1 MTKNIQPARTVS
13 FEESIE
19 DPLARPR
26 THVAPAIAA
35 FMLFLSGTAALI
47 FQVLWIK
54 QLSLVTGIDV
64 YAVSTGV
71 SAFFLGL
78 ALGSFALGRIGDRS
92 RQPLHL
98 YALLETGVAVL
109 GAGVTLILSQI
120 APLFVAIEGTS
131 ALAAWALLVLIVAT
145 PAFLM
150 GGTLPLLLRAL
161 KGAPGGVGAKGGR
174 LYAANTLGAILGCLA
189 VSFILIPTL
198 GVQASGL
205 LAAGLGLGAAAI
217 ALSLST
223 TGIREDA
230 QADMP
235 IPAQGTGGSR
245 LALIL
250 YAIAGGVALGYEVAW
265 SQAIVQFISTRSFA
279 FSVVLATYLAG
290 LALGAALF
298 ARRTDRLSDP
308 WSAFGLLITLAGLV
322 ALAELALLG
331 PWLTALQASAEAA
344 IAGITGSIFAGM
356 CARFLVA
363 ALTIVFVPT
372 LILGA
377 AFPVALRLA
386 VDPHHVGR
394 DTGRV
399 LALNTLGG
407 IAGTLLTGFVLI
419 PSFGIIRSFAVLA
432 VAAAIIG
439 VIAASRGA
447 TSWKGWR
454 LAAPALGVVTVLI
467 AVMVPS
473 DRLATLL
480 NLSRGNGTI
489 VSYEEGLGATV
500 AVIEQGQPDR
510 RFRRLYIQGVSN
522 TGDAMPSLRYM
533 RLQALLPLMIHKGEP
548 KSALVI
554 GLGTGITA
562 GSLLAYPGLDR
573 RVAAELL
580 PSVARASTL
589 FAGNFNA
596 AGDSRLEVRVADGR
610 RELMRSAE
618 RYDLITLEP
627 PPPSA
632 AGVVNL
638 YSSDFYKLARERLA
652 PNGLVAQWLPIATQN
667 DEDTRVL
674 VRSFLDSFPHA
685 SLWSTELHET
695 LLVGSVEPQ
704 ALDVARIAKRMADPS
719 VAAAFREVGIDGA
732 ADLLATWMTGRA
744 GLDRYAGSAQPVT
757 DDQPRIEYASW
768 VRPDELQRTLPALVG
783 LRSKAPLV
791 GADAALEK
799 SVADAHNR
807 LMLFYQASLN
817 AYAGYRDEWARDME
831 LLMRVK
837 PDNPYYRWFVSS
849 SER

>member
-1 MTKNIQPARTVS
+1 
-13 FEESIE
+13 
-19 DPLARPR
+19 
-26 THVAPAIAA
+26 
-35 FMLFLSGTAALI
+35 MLFLSGTAALI

-92 RQPLHL
+92 EWPLRL
-98 YALLETGVAVL
+98 YALLEAGVAVL
-109 GAGVTLILSQI
+109 GTGVTVVLSHI
-120 APLFVAIEGTS
+120 AQLFVAIEGIS
-131 ALAAWALLVLIVAT
+131 AFAAWALLVLIVAT

-150 GGTLPLLLRAL
+150 GGTLPVLLRSL
-161 KGAPGGVGAKGGR
+161 EGAPGGVGAKGGR
-174 LYAANTLGAILGCLA
+174 LYAANTLGAIVGCLA
-189 VSFILIPTL
+189 VSFVIVPAL
-198 GVQASGL
+198 GVQATGF
-205 LAAGLGLGAAAI
+205 AAGAFGAAAATI
-217 ALSLST
+217 ALSLT
-223 TGIREDA
+223 ARMRKTPQTEQPA
-230 QADMP
+230 ETQA
-235 IPAQGTGGSR
+235 AGSR

-308 WSAFGLLITLAGLV
+308 WGTFGLLITLAGLV

-331 PWLTALQASAEAA
+331 PWLTVLQTSAEAA
-344 IAGITGSIFAGM
+344 VAGITGSIFAGM
-356 CARFLVA
+356 CARFLA
-363 ALTIVFVPT
+363 AGLTIVFIPT

-386 VDPHHVGR
+386 VDPENVGR

-419 PSFGIIRSFAVLA
+419 PSFGIVRSFAILA
-432 VAAAIIG
+432 LAAAIIG
-439 VIAASRGA
+439 LIALSRGKN
-447 TSWKGWR
+447 SWTGWR
-454 LAAPALGVVTVLI
+454 MATPTLGIITVLI
-467 AVMVPS
+467 AVTVPS
-473 DRLATLL
+473 DRLANLL

-489 VSYEEGLGATV
+489 ISYEEGRGATV
-500 AVIEQGQPDR
+500 AVVEQGQPDR

-533 RLQALLPLMIHKGEP
+533 RLQALLPLLIHKGEP

-580 PSVARASTL
+580 PSVARASAFFT
-589 FAGNFNA
+589 GNFNA
-596 AGDSRLEVRVADGR
+596 AKDSRLEVRVADGR
-610 RELMRSAE
+610 RELMRNAE
-618 RYDLITLEP
+618 HYDLITLEP

-632 AGVVNL
+632 AGVVSL
-638 YSSDFYKLARERLA
+638 YSSDFYQLTRERLA

-667 DEDTRVL
+667 DEDTRAL

-685 SLWSTELHET
+685 SLWSTELHEM

-704 ALDVARIAKRMADPS
+704 ELDVDRIASRMADPGLAS
-719 VAAAFREVGIDGA
+719 ALGEVGIGSA
-732 ADLLATWMTGRA
+732 TDLLATWMTDRD
-744 GLDRYAGSAQPVT
+744 GLRHYAGEILPVT

-768 VRPDELQRTLPALVG
+768 VRPDELQRTLPNLVA

-831 LLMRVK
+831 LLMRVE
-837 PDNPYYRWFVSS
+837 PNNPYYRWFVSS

>member
-1 MTKNIQPARTVS
+1 MTKNIPPARTVA
-13 FEESIE
+13 FEESNE
-19 DPLARPR
+19 RALAARR
-26 THVAPAIAA
+26 TRFGPAIAA

-64 YAVSTGV
+64 YAVSTGI

-92 RQPLHL
+92 ERPLRL
-98 YALLETGVAVL
+98 YALLEAGVAVL
-109 GAGVTLILSQI
+109 GTGVTVVLSHI
-120 APLFVAIEGTS
+120 APLFVAIEGIS
-131 ALAAWALLVLIVAT
+131 AFAAWALLVLIVAT

-150 GGTLPLLLRAL
+150 GGTLPVLLRSL
-161 KGAPGGVGAKGGR
+161 EGAPGGVGAKGGR
-174 LYAANTLGAILGCLA
+174 LYAANTLGAIVGCLA
-189 VSFILIPTL
+189 VSFVIVPAL
-198 GVQASGL
+198 GVQATGF
-205 LAAGLGLGAAAI
+205 AAGAFGAAAATI
-217 ALSLST
+217 ALSLT
-223 TGIREDA
+223 ARMRKTPQTEQPA
-230 QADMP
+230 ETQA
-235 IPAQGTGGSR
+235 AGSR

-308 WSAFGLLITLAGLV
+308 WGAFGLLITLAGLV

-331 PWLTALQASAEAA
+331 PWLTVLQTSAEAA
-344 IAGITGSIFAGM
+344 VAGITGSIFAGM
-356 CARFLVA
+356 CARFLA
-363 ALTIVFVPT
+363 AGLTIVFIPT

-386 VDPHHVGR
+386 VDPENVGR

-419 PSFGIIRSFAVLA
+419 PSFGIIRSFAILA
-432 VAAAIIG
+432 LAAAIIG
-439 VIAASRGA
+439 LIALSRGKKG
-447 TSWKGWR
+447 WKGWR
-454 LAAPALGVVTVLI
+454 VATPALAIVTVLI
-467 AVMVPS
+467 AVTVPS
-473 DRLATLL
+473 DRLANLL
-480 NLSRGNGTI
+480 NISRGNGAI
-489 VSYEEGLGATV
+489 ISYEESRGATV

-533 RLQALLPLMIHKGEP
+533 RLQALLPLLIHKGEP

-580 PSVARASTL
+580 PSVARASAFFT
-589 FAGNFNA
+589 GNFNA
-596 AGDSRLEVRVADGR
+596 AKDSRLEVRVADGR

-638 YSSDFYKLARERLA
+638 YSSDFYQLARERLA

-667 DEDTRVL
+667 DEDTRAL

-685 SLWSTELHET
+685 SLWSTELHEM

-704 ALDVARIAKRMADPS
+704 ELDVGRIASRMADPALVS
-719 VAAAFREVGIDGA
+719 ALGEVGIGSA
-732 ADLLATWMTGRA
+732 TDLLATWMTDRD
-744 GLDRYAGSAQPVT
+744 GLRRYAGEILPVT

-768 VRPDELQRTLPALVG
+768 VRPDELQRTLPNLVA

-831 LLMRVK
+831 LLMRVE
-837 PDNPYYRWFVSS
+837 PNNPYYRWFVSS

>member
-1 MTKNIQPARTVS
+1 MTKNIPPARTVA
-13 FEESIE
+13 FEESNE
-19 DPLARPR
+19 HDLAARR
-26 THVAPAIAA
+26 TRFGPAIAA

-92 RQPLHL
+92 ERPLRL

-109 GAGVTLILSQI
+109 GTGVTVVLSHI
-120 APLFVAIEGTS
+120 APLFVAIEGVS
-131 ALAAWALLVLIVAT
+131 AFAAWALLVLIVAT

-150 GGTLPLLLRAL
+150 GGTLPVLLRSL
-161 KGAPGGVGAKGGR
+161 EGAPGGVGAKGGR
-174 LYAANTLGAILGCLA
+174 LYAANTLGAIVGCLA
-189 VSFILIPTL
+189 VAFVIVPAL
-198 GVQASGL
+198 GVQATGF
-205 LAAGLGLGAAAI
+205 AAGALGAAAAAM
-217 ALSLST
+217 ALSLNT
-223 TGIREDA
+223 ARMGKTQQTE
-230 QADMP
+230 Q
-235 IPAQGTGGSR
+235 PAETQGAGSR

-308 WSAFGLLITLAGLV
+308 WGTFGLLITLAGLV

-331 PWLTALQASAEAA
+331 PWLTVLQTSAEAA
-344 IAGITGSIFAGM
+344 VAGITGSIFAGM
-356 CARFLVA
+356 CARFLA
-363 ALTIVFVPT
+363 AGLTIVFIPT

-386 VDPHHVGR
+386 VDPENVGR

-419 PSFGIIRSFAVLA
+419 PSFGIIRSFAILA
-432 VAAAIIG
+432 LTAAIIG
-439 VIAASRGA
+439 LIALSRGKNGWA
-447 TSWKGWR
+447 GWR
-454 LAAPALGVVTVLI
+454 MATPALGIVTVLI
-467 AVMVPS
+467 AVTVPS
-473 DRLATLL
+473 DRLANLL
-480 NLSRGNGTI
+480 NLSRGNGTVI
-489 VSYEEGLGATV
+489 SYEEGLGATV

-533 RLQALLPLMIHKGEP
+533 RLQALLPLLIHKGEP

-580 PSVARASTL
+580 PSVARASGFFT
-589 FAGNFNA
+589 GNFNA
-596 AGDSRLEVRVADGR
+596 AKDSRLEVRVADGR

-632 AGVVNL
+632 VGVVNL
-638 YSSDFYKLARERLA
+638 YSSDFYQLTRERLA

-667 DEDTRVL
+667 DEDTRAL

-685 SLWSTELHET
+685 SLWSTELHEM

-704 ALDVARIAKRMADPS
+704 ELDVGRIASRMADPALVS
-719 VAAAFREVGIDGA
+719 ALGEVGISSV
-732 ADLLATWMTGRA
+732 ADLLATWMTDRD
-744 GLDRYAGSAQPVT
+744 GLKRYAGEILPVT

-768 VRPDELQRTLPALVG
+768 VRPDELQRTLPNLVA

-799 SVADAHNR
+799 PVADAHNR

-831 LLMRVK
+831 LLMRVE